1 MIEIKNISKS
11 YKLTRKQRK
20 EMGSDFIGDSVLA
33 VDNVSLS
40 CKPGRIFGLIGPN
53 GAGKTSI
60 LRMIGTML
68 KPSSGTISVN
78 GFDTVDQ
85 PQSVKKNL
93 GFLSGNTGLY
103 DRLTAEEMVKY
114 YADLHE
120 MLDADYQKSQE
131 RLFALLNMEEFAG
144 RRIGKLSTG
153 MMQKVNIAR
162 TMIHEP
168 DVVVFDEPTSGLDVM
183 ASRSIIRL
191 IKECGEEGRTVI
203 FSSHRLAE
211 IQSLCDDLAIIHKG
225 ELYFNG
231 TYEEFE
237 SQQQENTLED
247 EFIRLVGEGE
257 HV

>member
-11 YKLTRKQRK
+11 YKLSRQQRK
-20 EMGSDFIGDSVLA
+20 EMGTEFVGKSVLA
-33 VDNVSLS
+33 VDDISFL

-53 GAGKTSI
+53 GAGKTST

-78 GFDTVDQ
+78 GFDTVED
-85 PQSVKKNL
+85 PQSVKESL

-114 YADLHE
+114 YSDLHE
-120 MLDADYQKSQE
+120 MSDADFQKSRD
-131 RLFALLNMEEFAG
+131 RLFTLLNMEEFAG

-168 DVVVFDEPTSGLDVM
+168 EVVVFDEPTSGLDVM

-225 ELYFNG
+225 KLFFNG
-231 TYEEFE
+231 TYEEFD
-237 SQQQENTLED
+237 SQKQTKTLED
-247 EFIRLVGEGE
+247 EFIRLVGEGT

>member
-1 MIEIKNISKS
+1 VIDVKNVSKS
-11 YKLTRKQRK
+11 YKLSRKQRK

-33 VDNVSLS
+33 VDNISFS
-40 CKPGRIFGLIGPN
+40 CQSGRIFGLIGPN
-53 GAGKTSI
+53 GAGKTST

-68 KPSSGTISVN
+68 APSSGAILVN
-78 GFDTVDQ
+78 DFDTVTHS
-85 PQSVKKNL
+85 QSVKKSL

-103 DRLTAEEMVKY
+103 DRLTAEEMVRY

-120 MLDADYQKSQE
+120 MTEANFQKSRN
-131 RLFALLNMEEFAG
+131 RLFRLLDMEEFSG

-168 DVVVFDEPTSGLDVM
+168 EVVVFDEPTSGLDVM

-191 IKECGEEGRTVI
+191 IKECGDEGKTVI

-237 SQQQENTLED
+237 YQKQEATLED
-247 EFIRLVGEGE
+247 EFIRMVREDE

>member
-1 MIEIKNISKS
+1 MIEIKNVSKS

-20 EMGSDFIGDSVLA
+20 EMGVDFVNGLVLA
-33 VDNVSLS
+33 VDDITLS

-53 GAGKTSI
+53 GAGKTTM

-68 KPSSGTISVN
+68 KPSSGRILVN
-78 GFDTVDQ
+78 GHDTVEN
-85 PQSVKKNL
+85 PQLVKQSL

-103 DRLTAEEMVKY
+103 DRLTAEEMVRY
-114 YADLHE
+114 FADLHE
-120 MLDADYQKSQE
+120 MPERDYKQSRD
-131 RLFALLNMEEFAG
+131 RLFALLDMEDFSG

-168 DVVVFDEPTSGLDVM
+168 EVVVFDEPTSGLDVM

-191 IKECGEEGRTVI
+191 IRECGEEGKTVI

-225 ELYFNG
+225 QLFFNG
-231 TYEEFE
+231 TYDEFE
-237 SQQQENTLED
+237 SQKQSDTLED

>member
-1 MIEIKNISKS
+1 MIGIKNVSKS

-33 VDNVSLS
+33 VDNVSLL

-78 GFDTVDQ
+78 GFDTVEH
-85 PQSVKKNL
+85 PQSVIENL

-103 DRLTAEEMVKY
+103 DRLTSEEMVKY

-120 MLDADYQKSQE
+120 MPDADFQKSRD

>member
-1 MIEIKNISKS
+1 
-11 YKLTRKQRK
+11 
-20 EMGSDFIGDSVLA
+20 
-33 VDNVSLS
+33 
-40 CKPGRIFGLIGPN
+40 
-53 GAGKTSI
+53 
-60 LRMIGTML
+60 
-68 KPSSGTISVN
+68 
-78 GFDTVDQ
+78 
-85 PQSVKKNL
+85 
-93 GFLSGNTGLY
+93 
-103 DRLTAEEMVKY
+103 MVKY

-120 MLDADYQKSQE
+120 MSEIDYQKSRD
-131 RLFALLNMEEFAG
+131 RLFALLDMEEFAG

-168 DVVVFDEPTSGLDVM
+168 EVVVFDEPTSGLDVM

-191 IKECGEEGRTVI
+191 IKECGDEGRTVI

-237 SQQQENTLED
+237 SQKQEATLED
-247 EFIRLVGEGE
+247 EFIRMVGEGE